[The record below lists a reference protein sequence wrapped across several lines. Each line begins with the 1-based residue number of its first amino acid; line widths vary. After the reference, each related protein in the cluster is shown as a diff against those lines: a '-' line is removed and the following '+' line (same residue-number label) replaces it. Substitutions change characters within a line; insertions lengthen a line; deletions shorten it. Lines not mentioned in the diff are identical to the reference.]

1 MALLQNAST
10 SSYLL
15 RASSEHYG
23 TDINLAALT
32 NHEVAATSGVEH
44 GALLIAFAEAMV
56 GEDDD
61 ALTHIRHTLIEVLS
75 PEAMV
80 DAAGVAS
87 NFERMV
93 RIADATGIPL
103 DERME
108 RLSRDVRAALHLERF
123 TVYKEA
129 E

>member
-1 MALLQNAST
+1 LT
-10 SSYLL
+10 
-15 RASSEHYG
+15 
-23 TDINLAALT
+23 ALT
-32 NHEVAATSGVEH
+32 DREAATASGVEH
-44 GALLIAFAEAMV
+44 GAILIAFAEAMV
-56 GEDDD
+56 DDDD
-61 ALTHIRHTLIEVLS
+61 AVLTRARQAVVEALS

-93 RIADATGIPL
+93 RIADSTGIAL

-108 RLSRDVRAALHLERF
+108 VLSKEVRDQLHLERF
-123 TVYKEA
+123 TENKEV

>member
-1 MALLQNAST
+1 V
-10 SSYLL
+10 
-15 RASSEHYG
+15 
-23 TDINLAALT
+23 NLSALT
-32 NHEVAATSGVEH
+32 DHEAAATSGVEH
-44 GALLIAFAEAMV
+44 GAILIGFAEAMV

-61 ALTHIRHTLIEVLS
+61 VLTHVRHVVMEVLS
-75 PEAMV
+75 PAAMV

-103 DERME
+103 DARMQA
-108 RLSRDVRAALHLERF
+108 LSQEVRDALHLERF
-123 TVYKEA
+123 TVHKEV